1 MPMPDETTSV
11 SLAWGKS
18 LLGVAA
24 LIFSV
29 SIVLAA
35 GEWWQFVT
43 FGVMVLLGVVLL
55 VSGVRDIVASRREKQ
70 VSRDE
75 VTES

>member
-11 SLAWGKS
+11 GLAWGKS

-29 SIVLAA
+29 SFVLAA
-35 GEWWQFVT
+35 REWWQFVT
-43 FGVMVLLGVVLL
+43 FGVMALLGIVLL
-55 VSGVRDIVASRREKQ
+55 VSGARDIVASRREKR

>member
-1 MPMPDETTSV
+1 MPMPEENSSV

-29 SIVLAA
+29 SFVLAA
-35 GEWWQFVT
+35 REWWQFVT
-43 FGVMVLLGVVLL
+43 FGVMVLLGIVLL
-55 VSGVRDIVASRREKQ
+55 VSGVRGIVASRREKR
-70 VSRDE
+70 VSRDAVAE
-75 VTES
+75 G